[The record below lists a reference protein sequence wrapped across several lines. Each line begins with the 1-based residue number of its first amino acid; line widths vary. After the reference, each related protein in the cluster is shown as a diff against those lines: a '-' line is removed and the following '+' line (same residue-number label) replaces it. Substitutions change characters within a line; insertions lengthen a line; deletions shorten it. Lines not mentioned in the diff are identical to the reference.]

1 MQSDLYSTTVS
12 VFRAQRVLDITHYA
26 YPLILLV
33 AFLVAFTARSIIV
46 SSLGR
51 KKAVEEPEQRTGPG
65 GKPLPPRAKKP
76 TEQNVN
82 DDLDFSKPRKLLFN
96 WLSVFLCFTFVVNAA
111 DVIAHALIKREE
123 GWWCGQAPVVCYNW
137 AVPEHAISLLT
148 CLVLHSRWFLSPRS
162 SPSVLSR

>member
-1 MQSDLYSTTVS
+1 MQSGLHPTTISVS
-12 VFRAQRVLDITHYA
+12 RAQRVLDVTHYA

-46 SSLGR
+46 SSLER
-51 KKAVEEPEQRTGPG
+51 KKAAEEPEQRTGPG

-76 TEQNVN
+76 AEQNTH

-96 WLSVFLCFTFVVNAA
+96 WLSVFLCFTFVLNAA

-123 GWWCGQAPVVCYNW
+123 GWWCGQAPVVCYCQTFSH
-137 AVPEHAISLLT
+137 VLLFFSD
-148 CLVLHSRWFLSPRS
+148 LFS
-162 SPSVLSR
+162 ST